1 MDFRWRILILRGIL
15 TEEVLEQGAGHSF
28 PADKFW
34 ESWRCTEPPIF
45 SPSFEVHSPARFG
58 VVLVEML
65 PHSLA
70 PDRKSQLALTLVSL
84 GKGQLGQI
92 VTIELF

>member
-1 MDFRWRILILRGIL
+1 MDFRWRILLLRGIL
-15 TEEVLEQGAGHSF
+15 IEEVLEQGAGHSF
-28 PADKFW
+28 PADKVW

-65 PHSLA
+65 PQSFG
-70 PDRKSQLALTLVSL
+70 PERKSQLALTPVSP
-84 GKGQLGQI
+84 GERQLG
-92 VTIELF
+92 

>member
-1 MDFRWRILILRGIL
+1 MTHLLLRGIL
-15 TEEVLEQGAGHSF
+15 IEEVSIQGACHSLA
-28 PADKFW
+28 ADKVW
-34 ESWRCTEPPIF
+34 EIWLFTEPPSSTPNF
-45 SPSFEVHSPARFG
+45 KVQSPARFG

-84 GKGQLGQI
+84 GERQLGQI
-92 VTIELF
+92 VTIEPF

>member
-1 MDFRWRILILRGIL
+1 MDFRWRILLLRGIL
-15 TEEVLEQGAGHSF
+15 IEEVLEQGAGHSF
-28 PADKFW
+28 PADKVW
-34 ESWRCTEPPIF
+34 ESRLCTEPPSF
-45 SPSFEVHSPARFG
+45 SPNFKVQSPARFG

-65 PHSLA
+65 SHSLA

-92 VTIELF
+92 VTIEPF